1 MQVPVG
7 LEEGVCSLAKGERAY
22 ISCPA
27 SKARSAGAAALVPD
41 PPMEA
46 DRVEYE
52 LELLSMI
59 QAGLACSRLHSLS
72 RQ

>member
-41 PPMEA
+41 PPGEA

-52 LELLSMI
+52 LELLSMV
-59 QAGLACSRLHSLS
+59 QAGLACTHFPVNVK
-72 RQ
+72 